1 MDLGGSWLSQTGGQ
15 GPLRGPRGHGAV
27 ATPTR
32 AQRENDF
39 LCKTAESLRFAA
51 GLRELPLL
59 SSPAQAPGLWSH
71 LETAWDQGRRP
82 LCSSSFGNHVCG
94 FVSTPQR
101 PEFPPAG
108 ACLQRADG
116 EEGGDGEK
124 GGGASR

>member
-1 MDLGGSWLSQTGGQ
+1 MAAGFPQPGGRVPSGG
-15 GPLRGPRGHGAV
+15 RGAA
-27 ATPTR
+27 ATPTQ

-39 LCKTAESLRFAA
+39 SCKTAESLRFTA

-71 LETAWDQGRRP
+71 VEAAWDQGRRP
-82 LCSSSFGNHVCG
+82 LRSSSFGNHVCG

-101 PEFPPAG
+101 PPFPPAG
-108 ACLQRADG
+108 ARLQWADG
-116 EEGGDGEK
+116 EEVGDGKK